1 MMIKKVSDD
10 FYRLE
15 LRMKDDRL
23 LWYGSSRTDVKG
35 KYHQW
40 MQEIKYGKE
49 RNTSVTPTR
58 AVKEIAHLE

>member
-1 MMIKKVSDD
+1 MVIKKVSDD

-15 LRMKDDRL
+15 LRVKDDMV
-23 LWYGSSRTDVKG
+23 LWYGSSSTDVKG

-40 MQEIKYGKE
+40 MREIKYGKE
-49 RNTSVTPTR
+49 RSASVIPTR